1 MMQISGVSEQT
12 TPQVYEV
19 LGQGGPGPRGFAI
32 FQRWKSA
39 ILMMMMMMM
48 MMLMLMLMLMAMTMT
63 MMMMMMMVMLMM
75 MMMMAM
81 LMTMMMVMMM
91 IMMKVNTG
99 DDDDDDEEVFVGNPV
114 INYHFGLP
122 KLLQQH
128 VEGFIYLFSDFLTW
142 REGLLRDVF
151 RL

>member
-19 LGQGGPGPRGFAI
+19 LGA
-32 FQRWKSA
+32 QRVCNFSA
-39 ILMMMMMMM
+39 LEECYPDDDDDDDDDD
-48 MMLMLMLMLMAMTMT
+48 AD
-63 MMMMMMMVMLMM
+63 
-75 MMMMAM
+75 AD
-81 LMTMMMVMMM
+81 
-91 IMMKVNTG
+91 G
-99 DDDDDDEEVFVGNPV
+99 DDDDDDDDDDGDADDDDDGDDDDDEEVFVGNPL